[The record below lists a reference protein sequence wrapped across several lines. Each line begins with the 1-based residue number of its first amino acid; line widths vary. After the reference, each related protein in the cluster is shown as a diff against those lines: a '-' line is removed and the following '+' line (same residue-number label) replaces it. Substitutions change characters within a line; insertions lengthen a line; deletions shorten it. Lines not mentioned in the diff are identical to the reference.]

1 MAASSTDQKQ
11 ADQKQAKFLTGS
23 MMGHVVTM
31 TVTSSIGLMAL
42 FAVDALNLFYIAK
55 LGQQELAAAIGY
67 AGTFQFFLI
76 SLSIG
81 MAIAT
86 GATVAKALGQ
96 GVRER
101 AANMA
106 GAALIFTIAVMAVTS
121 LVTFPF
127 LSVFV
132 ELLGARGSTAETA
145 VGFLQIVVPSLP
157 LLGLGMALGGV
168 LRALGDAQRAMYI
181 TLLGGFV
188 AAILDPLFIFGF
200 DMGVNGAATSTV
212 LSRCFLAGYG
222 FWALQS
228 KHQLFALPDRSHLR
242 DAFGPFWKIGVPAI
256 LTQLAT
262 PVGNAYVTQA
272 FASYGDDAVAGWAVV
287 GRLMPLAF
295 GAIFALSGAVGP
307 IIGQNYG
314 AGNRSRILAALRDG
328 MIFTMVYV
336 LVVWAILALLRGQ
349 IAEAFDTSGQA
360 RELVELFCLVV
371 AGTFF
376 FNGALFVA
384 NSAFNNL
391 GYAFYSTVFNW
402 GRATVGVIPFV
413 YLGGLW
419 YGAPGVLVGW
429 GLGAVVFGVVAV
441 LVAFRTMRTME
452 LDNELA
458 SEAYPVP
465 PASSSALSSGKG
477 AGLH

>member
-1 MAASSTDQKQ
+1 MSEKAEPN
-11 ADQKQAKFLTGS
+11 KQAKFLTGS

-42 FAVDALNLFYIAK
+42 FAVDALNLFYISQ

-67 AGTFQFFLI
+67 AGTLQFFLI

-86 GATVAKALGQ
+86 GATVSKALGQ

-106 GAALIFTIAVMAVTS
+106 GASIIFTIVVMAATS
-121 LVTFPF
+121 LITFPF
-127 LSVFV
+127 LGLFV
-132 ELLGARGSTAETA
+132 GMLGAEGSTADVA

-168 LRALGDAQRAMYI
+168 LRALGDAQRAMYV
-181 TLLGGFV
+181 TLFGGFV

-200 DMGVNGAATSTV
+200 DMGVNGAATATV
-212 LSRCFLAGYG
+212 LSRCCLAAYG

-228 KHQLFALPDRSHLR
+228 KHQLFALPDREHMR
-242 DAFGPFWKIGVPAI
+242 DALGPFWKIGFPAI

-314 AGNRSRILAALRDG
+314 AGNRPRILEALRDG

-336 LVVWAILALLRGQ
+336 LAVWLILALLREV
-349 IAEAFDTSGQA
+349 IADAFDTSGQA
-360 RELVELFCLVV
+360 RDLVQLFCLLV

-402 GRATVGVIPFV
+402 GRATIGVIPFV

-429 GLGAVVFGVVAV
+429 GLGAVVFGIVAV
-441 LVAFRTMRTME
+441 LVAFRTMRTMDLE
-452 LDNELA
+452 NEVSPEELA
-458 SEAYPVP
+458 ALP

>member
-1 MAASSTDQKQ
+1 MAQ
-11 ADQKQAKFLTGS
+11 AVKSQQSAKFLTGS

-31 TVTSSIGLMAL
+31 TVTSSIGLMAI
-42 FAVDALNLFYIAK
+42 FAVDALNLFYIAQ

-67 AGTFQFFLI
+67 AGTLQFFLI
-76 SLSIG
+76 SLAIG

-106 GAALIFTIAVMAVTS
+106 GASLIFVFVVMAVVS
-121 LVTFPF
+121 ALTFPF
-127 LSVFV
+127 LDIFV
-132 ELLGARGSTAETA
+132 ELIGARGRTADIA

-157 LLGLGMALGGV
+157 LLGLGMAFGGV
-168 LRALGDAQRAMYI
+168 LRALGDAQRAMYV
-181 TLLGGFV
+181 TLLGGFI

-200 DMGVNGAATSTV
+200 EMGVNGAATSTV
-212 LSRCFLAGYG
+212 LSRAVLAAYG
-222 FWALQS
+222 FWAVQS
-228 KHQLFALPDRSHLR
+228 KHQLFALPDVAHLK

-295 GAIFALSGAVGP
+295 GALFALSGAVGP

-314 AGNRSRILAALRDG
+314 AGNRPRILAALRDA
-328 MIFTMVYV
+328 MIFTMIYV
-336 LVVWAILALLRGQ
+336 IVVWAILALFRGQ
-349 IAEAFDTSGQA
+349 IAAAFDATGQA
-360 RELVELFCLVV
+360 RELVELFCLFV

-384 NSAFNNL
+384 NAAFNNL

-402 GRATVGVIPFV
+402 GRATIGVIPFV

-419 YGAPGVLVGW
+419 FGAAGVLVGW
-429 GLGAVVFGVVAV
+429 GLGAVVFGVAAV
-441 LVAFRTMRTME
+441 LVAFRTMRTMD
-452 LDNELA
+452 LD
-458 SEAYPVP
+458 EAEPTEVHAP
-465 PASSSALSSGKG
+465 PPGSTSALSSGKG

>member
-1 MAASSTDQKQ
+1 MAVSNAQ
-11 ADQKQAKFLTGS
+11 QKQAKFLTGP

-42 FAVDALNLFYIAK
+42 FAVDALNLFYIAQ

-67 AGTFQFFLI
+67 AGTLQFFLI

-106 GAALIFTIAVMAVTS
+106 GAAIIFSFIVMAVTAIA
-121 LVTFPF
+121 TFPF
-127 LSVFV
+127 LGLLVG
-132 ELLGARGSTAETA
+132 LLGATGSTAEVA

-168 LRALGDAQRAMYI
+168 LRALGDAKRAMYV

-188 AAILDPLFIFGF
+188 AAILDPLFIFGL

-228 KHQLFALPDRSHLR
+228 KHQLFALPDWEHMRYAL
-242 DAFGPFWKIGVPAI
+242 GPFWKIGFPAV

-314 AGNRSRILAALRDG
+314 AGNRPRILAALRDG

-336 LVVWAILALLRGQ
+336 LAVWLILALLREH
-349 IAEAFDTSGQA
+349 IATAFDTTGQA

-384 NSAFNNL
+384 NAAFNNL
-391 GYAFYSTVFNW
+391 GYAFYSTLFNW
-402 GRATVGVIPFV
+402 GRATIGVIPFV
-413 YLGGLW
+413 YFGGLW

-429 GLGAVVFGVVAV
+429 GLGAVVFGIVSV

-452 LDNELA
+452 LDSDVLIDAVE
-458 SEAYPVP
+458 VP